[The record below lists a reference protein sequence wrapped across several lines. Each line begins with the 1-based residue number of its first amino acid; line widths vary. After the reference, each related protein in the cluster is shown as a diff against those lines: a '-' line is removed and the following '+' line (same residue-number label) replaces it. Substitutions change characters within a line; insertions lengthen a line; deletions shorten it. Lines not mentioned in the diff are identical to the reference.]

1 MLHAILKFLSYPL
14 STVQTLLP
22 SLTIYL
28 ITTAFH
34 VPPRPIQILKFSL
47 LMSEFHK
54 VFTGTSSFCTLHFTT
69 VSRNPLVWIELYAI
83 RGRYS
88 GLHSSRQNLQLP
100 TCIPGRMSQC
110 SSHLATP
117 QFTVSKPCQIWC
129 HRRQSP
135 EAYHEG
141 WYSISFW
148 STSHS
153 IFNCEESWR
162 SARQHVFHGST
173 CCWRLE
179 ELLFSYTRIAP
190 CESISAWWRC
200 TNCCV

>member
-1 MLHAILKFLSYPL
+1 MRICVARNIKVSIL
-14 STVQTLLP
+14 STFNGADITPFTHNLP
-22 SLTIYL
+22 HDHCFPCSSSTDSDSEVF
-28 ITTAFH
+28 AVNVG
-34 VPPRPIQILKFSL
+34 VPQGLHWDLF
-47 LMSEFHK
+47 F
-54 VFTGTSSFCTLHFTT
+54 LHFTFHT

-135 EAYHEG
+135 AAYHEG

-173 CCWRLE
+173 CCSSQVFWPWPD
-179 ELLFSYTRIAP
+179 SQ
-190 CESISAWWRC
+190 ISPLA
-200 TNCCV
+200 